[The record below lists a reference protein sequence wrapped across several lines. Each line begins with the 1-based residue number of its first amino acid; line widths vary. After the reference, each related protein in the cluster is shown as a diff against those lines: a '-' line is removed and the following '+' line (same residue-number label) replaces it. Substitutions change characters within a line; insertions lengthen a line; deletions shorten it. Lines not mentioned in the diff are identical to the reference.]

1 MLNKINSNSKL
12 VILPIVVI
20 IAIIILSFIFSQ
32 KIQLLKKEVD
42 LIYFGNFTPVHKLH
56 NIKEQYIKTI
66 NLNNMTKKSKS
77 IIIKDWEYY
86 NKQYKTNQEREVL
99 TKINKQ
105 LIDAFKKNTK
115 KEYKKTLKSID
126 FLIKHEVDSAY
137 LQRRDFLEKYQ
148 KMQDYLF
155 YAQIA
160 IIAFLLI
167 LMAIIIH
174 QAINQNKALALLN
187 EQYKIEAN
195 TDGLTNLYNRKYF
208 DTIFKD
214 LTSISYTNN
223 WNSVFV
229 MIDIDFFKQ
238 FNDTYGHDAGDL
250 ALQKV
255 ALTLDTYFNKKYEY
269 TFRLGG
275 EEFGIIIFNASI
287 NYIKSSLDNLQHQ
300 IAKLQIPHSAS
311 ATKYLTLSMGVIIID
326 EKTYNS
332 SVKELYTSADKK
344 LYHSKE
350 NGRDQYTI

>member
-1 MLNKINSNSKL
+1 MLNKINSNFRL
-12 VILPIVVI
+12 MILPIVVI

-32 KIQLLKKEVD
+32 KIQILKKEVD

-56 NIKEQYIKTI
+56 NIKEEFIQII
-66 NLNNMTKKSKS
+66 DLNKLTKKQK
-77 IIIKDWEYY
+77 ITILKEWDYY
-86 NKQYKTNQEREVL
+86 NKQYKTAQERKVL
-99 TKINKQ
+99 TKINTQ
-105 LIDAFKKNTK
+105 LHISFKKNTK
-115 KEYKKTLKSID
+115 KEYKKTLNNIS

-137 LQRRDFLEKYQ
+137 LQRRDFLSKYQ
-148 KMQDYLF
+148 QMQDYLF

-167 LMAIIIH
+167 LMAIIIY

-214 LTSISYTNN
+214 LTSISHTNN

-275 EEFGIIIFNASI
+275 EEFGIIVFNASI

-332 SVKELYTSADKK
+332 SVKELYTNADKK